1 MFSGYIQAGLHS
13 NMNGRLGIASWRWVF
28 IFDFIIGIPIVI
40 FGFFCCPDEPKRER
54 PGWMT
59 EREQTLCVQRIAEE
73 NRDAGEQRWSLGT
86 VKLILT
92 SWQLYGFCMA
102 WGCMECTCGVNLQR
116 WMTLYLKSL
125 MVDGRPKY
133 SIEKIN
139 DLPTVI
145 GCVELVWLFV
155 SSSLADFLKER
166 APVIAGLGL
175 IQLSA
180 YIVFYVW
187 SSNTTF
193 IMAVYY
199 LYSAYSSIS
208 PLISSWLNSSCG
220 GDRQLHAL
228 STSLMISIGY

>member
-1 MFSGYIQAGLHS
+1 
-13 NMNGRLGIASWRWVF
+13 
-28 IFDFIIGIPIVI
+28 
-40 FGFFCCPDEPKRER
+40 
-54 PGWMT
+54 
-59 EREQTLCVQRIAEE
+59 
-73 NRDAGEQRWSLGT
+73 
-86 VKLILT
+86 
-92 SWQLYGFCMA
+92 
-102 WGCMECTCGVNLQR
+102 
-116 WMTLYLKSL
+116 

-193 IMAVYY
+193 IMAQYIALDKFVAKLKLWWRPTTACFKYFTY
-199 LYSAYSSIS
+199 DFHRILVF
-208 PLISSWLNSSCG
+208 N
-220 GDRQLHAL
+220 QLLQGAC
-228 STSLMISIGY
+228 I